1 MTGGFFARIFVHLDR
16 TVRDCL
22 YNTILT
28 LKLVWKTLTDKNYN
42 LLTFSGNRCGQQRT
56 YNSWWGL
63 FVIMKNRK
71 RHLCLYLKPDW
82 YEISKGLIFF
92 PAKFQNTSRPGV
104 YALGDVCGKALLTP
118 GKDIYSCYSQNSIP
132 AWFSRVMLIAFK
144 MSLIIVFK
152 ISNFRQTRRLP
163 NNYLRLSKDF
173 RTLLKTPD
181 NFPIFLTFAVPK
193 FSTVLK
199 YDLEVR
205 VCVEFCVF
213 FFPFFCT
220 AVVIGQL
227 LAIVV
232 KCSCARFRKRLVNAY
247 RVWVGRNRSDSGYV
261 C

>member
-1 MTGGFFARIFVHLDR
+1 
-16 TVRDCL
+16 
-22 YNTILT
+22 
-28 LKLVWKTLTDKNYN
+28 
-42 LLTFSGNRCGQQRT
+42 
-56 YNSWWGL
+56 
-63 FVIMKNRK
+63 MKNRK

-152 ISNFRQTRRLP
+152 IPNFRQTRRLP
-163 NNYLRLSKDF
+163 NKYLRLSKDF

-181 NFPIFLTFAVPK
+181 DFPIFLNFAVPK
-193 FSTVLK
+193 FSTILK

-205 VCVEFCVF
+205 VCVEFAV

-227 LAIVV
+227 LAIGV
-232 KCSCARFRKRLVNAY
+232 KCSCARFRRRLVNLY
-247 RVWVGRNRSDSGYV
+247 CVWVGRNRSDSGYDLLSASMIAV
-261 C
+261 QT

>member
-1 MTGGFFARIFVHLDR
+1 MTGGFLARIFVHLDR
-16 TVRDCL
+16 TVQDCL

-28 LKLVWKTLTDKNYN
+28 LKLVRKTLTDKNCN
-42 LLTFSGNRCGQQRT
+42 LLTFSGSRCRQQGT

-118 GKDIYSCYSQNSIP
+118 GKDIYSCHSQNSIP
-132 AWFSRVMLIAFK
+132 AWFSRVMIIAFK

-152 ISNFRQTRRLP
+152 IPNFRQTRRLP

-173 RTLLKTPD
+173 RKLLKTPD
-181 NFPIFLTFAVPK
+181 DFPIFLNFAVPK
-193 FSTVLK
+193 FSTILK

-205 VCVEFCVF
+205 VCVEFCGF
-213 FFPFFCT
+213 FSLFLHGCGYWT
-220 AVVIGQL
+220 VVSHRSKML
-227 LAIVV
+227 L
-232 KCSCARFRKRLVNAY
+232 CAFSQAFGKLILRLS
-247 RVWVGRNRSDSGYV
+247 RQE
-261 C
+261 